1 MTSPRASAS
10 GPLWAVAHDDGTI
23 IDSDG
28 VYRDFEDAENTAE
41 WLNSTGQVHAVEVAV
56 RVIPGHGRV
65 VPVHLVEAIDLAFDG
80 SNAHSDEWITNV
92 RAAIRAAKEGA
103 I

>member
-1 MTSPRASAS
+1 MTSPKAS
-10 GPLWAVAHDDGTI
+10 GPLWAWFNPTDEILPSSLRDTREEVKRIGIYDEAVAEGWTI
-23 IDSDG
+23 QK
-28 VYRDFEDAENTAE
+28 VN
-41 WLNSTGQVHAVEVAV
+41 
-56 RVIPGHGRV
+56 VIPGHGRV